1 MAKKVKDYA
10 DLNIDGLSIREAI
23 DLLEHAADD
32 FGDDNVI
39 EVDGDYSGG
48 WVRFQ
53 FERDETADDRKQ
65 RLERMKLD
73 RESRKRAEAE
83 RKWRKYA
90 AEMVVRDAEI
100 INSTLKEWEMWRIAP
115 IGTQPPHER

>member
-53 FERDETADDRKQ
+53 FERYETADERKQ

-73 RESRKRAEAE
+73 REYRKRSEAE
-83 RKWRKYA
+83 RKWRTYA